1 MNEFDGF
8 GMDDTLSD
16 LGKVE
21 ISPEVIE
28 VIANIASSEVDGVAS
43 LRGNFA
49 IGVAERLGRKSHSKG
64 VKVELAE
71 EGILI
76 DIFVYMKYGTSIPV
90 VAKRI
95 QENIRQALWT
105 MTALE
110 PAQVN
115 VHVVGINF
123 EQAPEQV
130 EEHV

>member
-1 MNEFDGF
+1 MEYEGF
-8 GMDDTLSD
+8 EMEEIPTD

-49 IGVAERLGRKSHSKG
+49 VGVAEKLGRKSHSKG

-76 DIFVYMKYGTSIPV
+76 DIFVNMKYGSSIPD
-90 VAKRI
+90 VAKKI
-95 QENIRQALWT
+95 QENVRHALWT

-115 VHVVGINF
+115 VHVVGITF

-130 EEHV
+130 EEHI